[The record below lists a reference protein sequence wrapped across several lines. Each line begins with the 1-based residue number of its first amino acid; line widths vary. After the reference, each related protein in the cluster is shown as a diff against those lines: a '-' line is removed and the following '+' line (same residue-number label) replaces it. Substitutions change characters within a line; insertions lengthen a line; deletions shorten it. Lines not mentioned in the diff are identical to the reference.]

1 MDLTTRKYRFI
12 EQFMKI
18 ANPEKIKRLEALLKE
33 ELASDEEIVAYTVV
47 GEPLN
52 AAQYK
57 KRVLE
62 ADAAIDRGEFITHED
77 LKRKVKEWGK

>member
-47 GEPLN
+47 GEPLT

-62 ADAAIDRGEFITHED
+62 ADAAIDRGEFTTQED
-77 LKRKVKEWGK
+77 LEKEAESW

>member
-33 ELASDEEIVAYTVV
+33 ELAADEEIVAYTVV

-57 KRVLE
+57 KKVQE
-62 ADAAIDRGEFITHED
+62 ADAAIDRGEFTTQED
-77 LKRKVKEWGK
+77 LEKEAESW